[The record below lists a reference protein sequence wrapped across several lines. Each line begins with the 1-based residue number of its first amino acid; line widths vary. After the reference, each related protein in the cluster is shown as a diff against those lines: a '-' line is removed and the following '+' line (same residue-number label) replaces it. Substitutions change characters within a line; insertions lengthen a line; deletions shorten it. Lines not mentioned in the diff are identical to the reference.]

1 MLTKD
6 CREMTELSVLTPSS
20 QWLPVFVR
28 PKEKQ
33 ENDADSNLLL
43 YLKALMSV
51 SNQPT
56 SGKTKPIQIDLRQ
69 IKQKWLN

>member
-6 CREMTELSVLTPSS
+6 CREMTGLSVLTPSS
-20 QWLPVFVR
+20 EWLPVFVR

-43 YLKALMSV
+43 LYLKAMSV

-56 SGKTKPIQIDLRQ
+56 SGKTKLQIGLRQ